1 MKKKKY
7 YWDVFYKNKKITSK
21 ETSFARFVLPKL
33 KKKNCL
39 VYDLGCGNGRDTIF
53 FNKNKID
60 CIGIDKSYQ
69 AILNNKKKNKKF
81 QKKYINANF
90 CSYFNKKIIKKNFII
105 YCRFIWHSI
114 NYLSEK
120 KLIKSIRSQKN
131 LKYIYIEA
139 RTIRDR
145 IYGEGKNIGK
155 HEFITSHYRR
165 FVDPRDI
172 KKKLSSFSKI
182 IYFKE
187 SINLAKFKKENP
199 CVLRLIAKKK

>member
-1 MKKKKY
+1 M
-7 YWDVFYKNKKITSK
+7 
-21 ETSFARFVLPKL
+21 
-33 KKKNCL
+33 
-39 VYDLGCGNGRDTIF
+39 
-53 FNKNKID
+53 
-60 CIGIDKSYQ
+60 
-69 AILNNKKKNKKF
+69 
-81 QKKYINANF
+81 
-90 CSYFNKKIIKKNFII
+90 
-105 YCRFIWHSI
+105 
-114 NYLSEK
+114 
-120 KLIKSIRSQKN
+120 
-131 LKYIYIEA
+131 KYIYIEV

-187 SINLAKFKKENP
+187 STNLAKFKKENP